1 MPGRNAGPDHG
12 TVKDKGTMENQLN
25 KVRPLAGLDRVP
37 LKDVL
42 PLETPFSVYIFPT
55 NHCNFRCSY
64 CAHSL
69 GSKGFQAQYGFP
81 AETMSMETYRQAID
95 QLAEFPDRLKTLSL
109 TGQGEPLL
117 HPELPQMVA
126 YAKEKQVTERIEF
139 MSNGALLHPEL
150 SRALVDAGLNG
161 IRISLQGLSAQ
172 KYAEVCGAKVDFDRF
187 VEQIAWLYQHK
198 KQCEVFVKILDVALE
213 PGEEERFYTLFSPI
227 ADRVYIEQCRP
238 VYSGVASTEGI
249 SAQSDRYGRPHPH
262 RTVCPLCFFMLGIF
276 PNGDIYPCETIYRP
290 EYLGNVRTDRLTELW
305 TSEKMRRFWRMQL
318 EGRRG
323 ENPHCAQCCA
333 PDDVSHPE
341 DELDA
346 AAGILLERFGKV
358 WNK

>member
-1 MPGRNAGPDHG
+1 
-12 TVKDKGTMENQLN
+12 MEKQTN
-25 KVRPLAGLDRVP
+25 KIRPLAGLERTL

-42 PLETPFSVYIFPT
+42 PLKTPFSAYIFPT

-69 GSKGFQAQYGFP
+69 GSKGFQEQYGFP
-81 AETMSMETYRQAID
+81 AENMSMEIYRQTVD
-95 QLAEFPDRLKTLSL
+95 QLAEFPDKLKTLSL

-117 HPELPQMVA
+117 HPQLPEMVA
-126 YAKEKQVTERIEF
+126 YAKEKRVTERVEF
-139 MSNGALLHPEL
+139 MSNGALLRPER
-150 SRALVDAGLNG
+150 SQALVDAGLDC
-161 IRISLQGLSAQ
+161 IRISLQGLSAG
-172 KYAEVCGAKVDFDRF
+172 KYAEVCGVKVDFERY
-187 VEQIAWLYQHK
+187 VAQIAWLYAHK
-198 KQCEVFVKILDVALE
+198 KQCQVFVKILDVALE
-213 PGEEERFYTLFSPI
+213 PGEEERFYDLFTPI

-249 SAQSDRYGRPHPH
+249 SAAADRYGRAHRH

-276 PNGDIYPCETIYRP
+276 PNGDVYPCETIYRP
-290 EYLGNVRTDRLTELW
+290 AYLGNVRTDRLAELW
-305 TSEKMRRFWRMQL
+305 NGEKLHRFQRMQL

-341 DELDA
+341 DELDSSA
-346 AAGILLERFGKV
+346 EMLLERLEQA